1 MLPRCFRRAG
11 IGTGA
16 EYRGWDLCL
25 LGECL
30 VEQGIGGVVGTPDG
44 PRGMSV
50 RSGLI
55 CLAASLGLFVV
66 VFAAGCGSSGNPGP
80 MKIGLMLDFP
90 GSPEASA
97 ERKRGFDLAL
107 RHFNEGGG
115 VLGRPVEAMT
125 GDPTRG
131 PGQAVEVARRLLE
144 EGVHAIVGPSSS
156 AAALP
161 VVETITGPAG
171 VPTISPS
178 PTSAQL
184 AVAEDND
191 LFFRTTLSDIA

>member
-1 MLPRCFRRAG
+1 M
-11 IGTGA
+11 
-16 EYRGWDLCL
+16 
-25 LGECL
+25 
-30 VEQGIGGVVGTPDG
+30 
-44 PRGMSV
+44 
-50 RSGLI
+50 
-55 CLAASLGLFVV
+55 GLFVV